1 MTTDRRL
8 FNLKNKLRGNERDEA
23 LRLWNEG
30 NDTKQI
36 ASLMD
41 ATEAAVYN
49 GLHELRGPRKRR
61 VRVAA

>member
-8 FNLKNKLRGNERDEA
+8 FNLKNMLRGNDRDEA

-36 ASLMD
+36 ASLMG
-41 ATEAAVYN
+41 ATESAVYN

>member
-8 FNLKNKLRGNERDEA
+8 FNLKNMLRGNERDEA

-36 ASLMD
+36 ASLMH

-61 VRVAA
+61 VRLAA

>member
-8 FNLKNKLRGNERDEA
+8 FNLKHKLRGNERQEA

-36 ASLMD
+36 ASLMC

>member
-1 MTTDRRL
+1 MTTDLRL

-61 VRVAA
+61 VRLAA

>member
-8 FNLKNKLRGNERDEA
+8 FNLKHMLLGDDREEA

-30 NDTKQI
+30 NDTRQI
-36 ASLMD
+36 ASLMH